1 MGVSTS
7 PPTHTA
13 VNQFKNLSRSQK
25 KMLFLGFL
33 LLSSCLALPLDV
45 DEAESTNAKSGNL
58 KAASPLTNCGCQCSS
73 LTFSDSAG
81 VVQGNC
87 RTVDG
92 SGARW
97 CYVDAALGSSCQ
109 DLTPS
114 ARFPNNP
121 WSYEACATP
130 AIGTLECP
138 AIVATVPA
146 TVAVPA
152 PHHPVVQPAHPE
164 VFSPYP
170 EPPLDCRV
178 PIAGCPGFVPNPAP
192 TDAFGPTNIFPDN
205 VRGGNSNVVNNNVD
219 DNIFPDNVRSQ
230 DLSSEVN

>member
-1 MGVSTS
+1 MGIQGSEGTVANT
-7 PPTHTA
+7 
-13 VNQFKNLSRSQK
+13 KYQK
-25 KMLFLGFL
+25 YLEMFFLGYL
-33 LLSSCLALPLDV
+33 LVSSSMALPLEV
-45 DEAESTNAKSGNL
+45 DFNSNSTKSGNL

-130 AIGTLECP
+130 AIGTLRCSTPIPSPLSTAASPSLVVPTSCP
-138 AIVATVPA
+138 TP
-146 TVAVPA
+146 TPL
-152 PHHPVVQPAHPE
+152 PQTPSFQP
-164 VFSPYP
+164 
-170 EPPLDCRV
+170 
-178 PIAGCPGFVPNPAP
+178 
-192 TDAFGPTNIFPDN
+192 T
-205 VRGGNSNVVNNNVD
+205 
-219 DNIFPDNVRSQ
+219 
-230 DLSSEVN
+230 SSLTT

>member
-1 MGVSTS
+1 MGRIH
-7 PPTHTA
+7 PEIR
-13 VNQFKNLSRSQK
+13 VNNCKTKDKRYLEMF
-25 KMLFLGFL
+25 FLGYL
-33 LLSSCLALPLDV
+33 LVSSSMALPLEV
-45 DEAESTNAKSGNL
+45 DFNSNSTKSGNL

-138 AIVATVPA
+138 AVVPA
-146 TVAVPA
+146 TVAVPVPA
-152 PHHPVVQPAHPE
+152 PHHPTVIQPAHPE
-164 VFSPYP
+164 VFNPYP

-178 PIAGCPGFVPNPAP
+178 PIAGCPDFVPNPAP
-192 TDAFGPTNIFPDN
+192 TDAFVPTNVFPDN
-205 VRGGNSNVVNNNVD
+205 VRGDNSNNVD

-230 DLSSEVN
+230 ELSSSEVNFGEPTK

>member
-1 MGVSTS
+1 MRAFLTSLLVACVSS
-7 PPTHTA
+7 
-13 VNQFKNLSRSQK
+13 K
-25 KMLFLGFL
+25 
-33 LLSSCLALPLDV
+33 ALEVEEDPV
-45 DEAESTNAKSGNL
+45 VGNL

-138 AIVATVPA
+138 ALVAAVPA
-146 TVAVPA
+146 TVAVPVPA
-152 PHHPVVQPAHPE
+152 PHHPTVVQPAHPE
-164 VFSPYP
+164 VFNPYP

-178 PIAGCPGFVPNPAP
+178 PIAGCPDFVPNPAP
-192 TDAFGPTNIFPDN
+192 TDAFVPTNVFPDN
-205 VRGGNSNVVNNNVD
+205 VRGDNSNNVD

-230 DLSSEVN
+230 DLNSSEVNFGEPTK